1 MLTIVSWNIQY
12 GKGVDGRIDLHRI
25 ADVFQQDGLP
35 DVLCLQEVSRNDP
48 ETANGSDQL
57 SELQKLFPNYEIFYG
72 ASQNRS
78 GGKDGGRRQ
87 FGNLILTRRSPLQ
100 VLHHLLPSPADP
112 KAKFMSRQTTEIVLS
127 TDSGALRLMNTHL
140 EFFSEK
146 QQLAQVH
153 RIRELHEEACAQ
165 TREAGL
171 DFPNTPFA
179 SIQRPE
185 NMVICGDFNF
195 VPESASYRL
204 ITSAY
209 PEDVP
214 DLVDA
219 WDVVHPENNRSPTC
233 GIFDHKQW
241 KKGPHCRDYF
251 FISEN
256 LSPQVNQVSVNTE
269 TAASDHQPIRITF
282 EE

>member
-12 GKGVDGRIDLHRI
+12 GKGVDGRIDLHKI
-25 ADVFQQDGLP
+25 ADVVQQDGLP

-48 ETANGSDQL
+48 DTANGSDQF
-57 SELQKLFPNYEIFYG
+57 SELQELFSNYESFYG
-72 ASQNRS
+72 ASQDRS
-78 GGKDGGRRQ
+78 GGKNGGRRQ

-112 KAKFMSRQTTEIVLS
+112 KARFMSRQTTEMLLS
-127 TDSGALRLMNTHL
+127 TGSGNLRLMNTHL

-146 QQLAQVH
+146 QQLAQVQ

-165 TREAGL
+165 SREAGL
-171 DFPNTPFA
+171 DFPNSPFA
-179 SIQRPE
+179 RIKRSE
-185 NMVICGDFNF
+185 KMVICGDFNF

-204 ITSAY
+204 ITSAF

-214 DLVDA
+214 NLVDA
-219 WDVVHPENNRSPTC
+219 WNIVNPENKRSPTC

-251 FISEN
+251 FLSQN
-256 LSPQVNQVSVNTE
+256 LSPQINQVSVNTE
-269 TAASDHQPIRITF
+269 TAASDHQPIRIAI

>member
-25 ADVFQQDGLP
+25 ADVVEQDGLP

-57 SELQKLFPNYEIFYG
+57 NELQKLFPNYEIFYG

-87 FGNLILTRRSPLQ
+87 FGNVILTRRSPLQ

-112 KAKFMSRQTTEIVLS
+112 KARFMSRQTTEIVLS

-146 QQLAQVH
+146 QQLAQVQ

-179 SIQRPE
+179 QIQRPE

-204 ITSAY
+204 ITSAF

-219 WDVVHPENNRSPTC
+219 WDVVHPENDRSPTC

-251 FISEN
+251 FISQN

>member
-25 ADVFQQDGLP
+25 ADVVKQDGLP
-35 DVLCLQEVSRNDP
+35 EVLCLQEVSRNDP

-112 KAKFMSRQTTEIVLS
+112 KARFMSRQTTEIVIS

-140 EFFSEK
+140 EFFSKK
-146 QQLAQVH
+146 QQLAQVQ
-153 RIRELHEEACAQ
+153 RIRDLHEEACAQ

-179 SIQRPE
+179 RIQRPE

-195 VPESASYRL
+195 VSESASYRL
-204 ITSAY
+204 ITSAF
-209 PEDVP
+209 PEHVP

-241 KKGPHCRDYF
+241 KIGPHCRDYF
-251 FISEN
+251 FISQN

>member
-25 ADVFQQDGLP
+25 ADVVKQDGLP
-35 DVLCLQEVSRNDP
+35 EVLCLQEVSRNDP

-112 KAKFMSRQTTEIVLS
+112 KARFMSRQTTEIVLS

-146 QQLAQVH
+146 QQLAQVQ

-165 TREAGL
+165 TREAAL

-179 SIQRPE
+179 RIQRPE